1 MPQAFAS
8 PGEALEHYGVKGMKW
23 GERKEYDP
31 HPRDATGKVATKPAE
46 SKATPPLLS
55 ARKQA
60 KVDKFMQR
68 SDVLDTR
75 ISEFRVA
82 NEALATSQSRGKAY
96 AKYTNDQAIL
106 NLEAQKRQAV
116 RDAEA
121 VQKGKLTRKQKQI
134 VVGAVVVGGLIG
146 YSMYA
151 KGQQSGAL
159 NSWKLMGQARL
170 RGETNPFAINEKLKG
185 SMSAEKLLKDI
196 AKPVNPN
203 YSKPGGKMN
212 CRRCTY
218 AYELRRRGFDVHATT
233 SAVGWGQSESG
244 VVNALTTDGKDFFRN
259 TSLSTTVR
267 EKGISAL
274 APGDKRAVPGAKIV
288 LENLTHPA
296 PTVSEILKRG
306 SSAVPDT
313 LSSSKKVLDELA
325 KQPNGAR
332 GEVMFKFPNF
342 GHSMA
347 YEIVDG
353 VPHIFDSQK
362 GTLYNSATKMV
373 ESKWDGFTGAEIR
386 RLDNLDLDMNFLSRW
401 ATNMGG

>member
-1 MPQAFAS
+1 
-8 PGEALEHYGVKGMKW
+8 
-23 GERKEYDP
+23 
-31 HPRDATGKVATKPAE
+31 
-46 SKATPPLLS
+46 
-55 ARKQA
+55 
-60 KVDKFMQR
+60 
-68 SDVLDTR
+68 
-75 ISEFRVA
+75 
-82 NEALATSQSRGKAY
+82 
-96 AKYTNDQAIL
+96 
-106 NLEAQKRQAV
+106 
-116 RDAEA
+116 
-121 VQKGKLTRKQKQI
+121 
-134 VVGAVVVGGLIG
+134 
-146 YSMYA
+146 
-151 KGQQSGAL
+151 
-159 NSWKLMGQARL
+159 
-170 RGETNPFAINEKLKG
+170 
-185 SMSAEKLLKDI
+185 
-196 AKPVNPN
+196 
-203 YSKPGGKMN
+203 
-212 CRRCTY
+212 
-218 AYELRRRGFDVHATT
+218 
-233 SAVGWGQSESG
+233 

-267 EKGISAL
+267 EKGLSAL
-274 APGDKRAVPGAKIV
+274 APGDKRSVPGAKIV